1 MAINLIGASLESKGA
16 EMHKL
21 ITDLIVT
28 EEIKIP
34 SETSGIEL
42 FVRNKRRS
50 DMVRFSGNK
59 TILFVAGS
67 TYPASTSF
75 DLRLVGLSWMDHL
88 AGKGHDVYLVDVRGY
103 GLSTRPPEMD
113 LPASDNQPIVRTP
126 VAVHDVATAAAF
138 IRSRRHVGKINLI
151 GWSWGTTLMSRYTS
165 ENAANVDKLVLVAP
179 QWLRATPSAADTGGT
194 LGAYRVVER
203 SAAKARWLNGVPED
217 KKDKILPDAWFEEWA
232 KATFANTG
240 VSRDKLRAPN
250 GTVQDSREYWASG
263 KPLYD
268 PGLLTVP
275 VLIVH
280 ADWDRDCPM
289 DMAQTVFGKL
299 LAAPYR
305 RWVEIGEGT
314 HSVFMEKN
322 RWQVFDA
329 VDGFLSEGPVLSDQG
344 CECAA

>member
-1 MAINLIGASLESKGA
+1 MNKSTAESI
-16 EMHKL
+16 L
-21 ITDLIVT
+21 T
-28 EEIKIP
+28 EEMRIP
-34 SETSGIEL
+34 SDTAGIDL

-50 DMVRFSGNK
+50 GMTGFSAEK

-75 DLRLVGLSWMDHL
+75 DLRLDGLSWMDHL
-88 AGKGHDVYLVDVRGY
+88 AANGYDVYLVDVRGY
-103 GLSTRPPEMD
+103 GRSTPPPEMGV
-113 LPASDNQPIVRTP
+113 PASDNQPIVRTP
-126 VAVHDVATAAAF
+126 VAVRDVAAAVAF
-138 IRSRRHVGKINLI
+138 IRSRRNVEKVNLI
-151 GWSWGTTLMSRYTS
+151 GWSWGTTLMARYTS
-165 ENAANVDKLVLVAP
+165 ENAGNVGKLVLLAP
-179 QWLRATPSAADTGGT
+179 QWLRTTPSAADAGGA
-194 LGAYRVVER
+194 LGAYRVVDR

-217 KKDKILPDAWFEEWA
+217 KREKLLPAAWFETWA
-232 KATFANTG
+232 EATFAQSSIGSDT
-240 VSRDKLRAPN
+240 LRAPN

-268 PGLLTVP
+268 PARLTVP

-289 DMAQTVFGKL
+289 EMAQAVFGKL

-329 VDGFLSEGPVLSDQG
+329 VDGFLREDPNCSGKSGPDAIRAG
-344 CECAA
+344 